1 MRIRGV
7 SGSIA
12 AAGLAVLLAACSSGT
27 NGSGGDGA
35 GGATQAART
44 GPVTLQFWCW
54 SAGQKEKVAAFNK
67 AHPDIQVRHTDAGG
81 GTDTAA
87 KLLTASRAGNAPD
100 ATCLEYQTLPAMI
113 VAGALADISA
123 HTGDIKDA
131 FTPEVWSLTSF
142 DGAVYGVPQDV
153 GPMVMVYNKKRFD
166 ELKIEPPKT
175 WRDFAAVAADV
186 RKKDPDAY
194 LATFA
199 PAEFGNFAGLA
210 QQAGSS
216 WWKIEG
222 DTWTV
227 GIADGPSM
235 QVAAFWQDLIDKDL
249 VKAQP
254 LLTPE
259 WNNQLNKGN
268 ILSWPSALWA
278 PGVLYGIAEK
288 QAGDWAIAPLPQWT
302 EGDDRVAF
310 QGGSAIAVTKNSK
323 HVQAAATFA
332 KWMNTD
338 KTAYDLQIA
347 AGEYPASLAGQQ
359 ATTESEPPK
368 LVSGQKDYWQ
378 VAAQIAKRTIP
389 HISWGP
395 NVGTAQSAYQDAM
408 AAAVRDKTPLVDAL
422 KKTQQVVVDD
432 MKTTGFKV
440 AGS

>member
-7 SGSIA
+7 SRSVA
-12 AAGLAVLLAACSSGT
+12 ALGLAVMLAACSSGT
-27 NGSGGDGA
+27 GESGGT
-35 GGATQAART
+35 ATQAAET

-54 SAGQKEKVAAFNK
+54 GAGKKEKVAAFNK

-81 GTDTAA
+81 GMDTAT

-100 ATCLEYQTLPAMI
+100 AACLEYQTLPAMI

-123 HTGDIKDA
+123 HTGAIKDA

-142 DGAVYGVPQDV
+142 DGAVYGVPQDI

-175 WRDFAAVAADV
+175 WKDFATVAAEV
-186 RKKDPDAY
+186 RKKDKDAY

-216 WWKIEG
+216 WWKIDG

-227 GIADGPSM
+227 GIADGPST

-278 PGVLYGIAEK
+278 PGVLYGVAEK

-310 QGGSAIAVTKNSK
+310 QGGSAIAVSKNSK
-323 HVQAAATFA
+323 HQQAAATFA
-332 KWMNTD
+332 AWMNTD
-338 KTAYDLQIA
+338 KTAYDIQIT
-347 AGEYPASLAGQQ
+347 AGEYPAAIAGQQ
-359 ATTESEPPK
+359 ATAQSDPPA
-368 LVSGQKDYWQ
+368 LVAGQKDYWE
-378 VAAQIAKRTIP
+378 VATKAAQRTIP

-395 NVGTAQSAYQDAM
+395 NVKTAESAFQDAV
-408 AAAVRDKTPLVDAL
+408 AAAVRDKTLLVDAL

-432 MKTTGFKV
+432 MRSTGFKV
-440 AGS
+440 AGP

>member
-1 MRIRGV
+1 MRIRGA

-12 AAGLAVLLAACSSGT
+12 ALGMAALLAACSSGT
-27 NGSGGDGA
+27 GGGDPA
-35 GGATQAART
+35 ATTPAAES

-54 SAGQKEKVAAFNK
+54 GSGQKDKVAAFNK
-67 AHPDIQVRHTDAGG
+67 AHPDIQVQHTDVGG

-87 KLLTASRAGNAPD
+87 KLLTAGRAGNAPD
-100 ATCLEYQTLPAMI
+100 AACLEYESLPAMI

-123 HTGDIKDA
+123 HTGPIKDA
-131 FTPEVWSLTSF
+131 FSPDVWTLTSF
-142 DGAVYGVPQDV
+142 DGAVYGVPQDL
-153 GPMVMVYNKKRFD
+153 GPMVFVYNKKRFD
-166 ELKIEPPKT
+166 ELKIDVPVT
-175 WRDFAAVAADV
+175 WQDFADVAAQV
-186 RKKDPDAY
+186 RKKDPEAY

-210 QQAGSS
+210 QQAGAS
-216 WWKIEG
+216 WWKVQ
-222 DTWTV
+222 DTTWSV
-227 GIADGPSM
+227 GIAGPASLE
-235 QVAAFWQDLIDKDL
+235 VAGFWQGLIDKDL
-249 VKAQP
+249 VKAEP

-259 WNNQLNKGN
+259 WNNKLNKGK

-302 EGDDRVAF
+302 AGDARVAF
-310 QGGSAIAVTKNSK
+310 QGGSALAVTKNSK

-332 KWMNTD
+332 AWMNTD
-338 KTAYDLQIA
+338 KTANELQIA

-359 ATTESEPPK
+359 ATSTSEPPK
-368 LVSGQKDYWQ
+368 LVGAQKDYWQ
-378 VAAQIAKRTIP
+378 VAAKAAQNTIP

-395 NVGTAQSAYQDAM
+395 NVGTAASAYQDAA
-408 AAAVRDKTPLVDAL
+408 AAAVRDKTPLADAL

-432 MKTTGFKV
+432 MKATGFKV

>member
-1 MRIRGV
+1 MRNRGV
-7 SGSIA
+7 SGSITA
-12 AAGLAVLLAACSSGT
+12 LGLAVVLAACSSGT
-27 NGSGGDGA
+27 GTDAGGDA
-35 GGATQAART
+35 AATQAAQT
-44 GPVTLQFWCW
+44 GPVTLNFWCW

-67 AHPDIQVRHTDAGG
+67 AHPDIQVKHTDAGG
-81 GTDTAA
+81 GTDTAT

-100 ATCLEYQTLPAMI
+100 ATCLEYQTIPAMI
-113 VAGALADISA
+113 VAGALADIST
-123 HTGDIKDA
+123 HTADIKDA

-153 GPMVMVYNKKRFD
+153 GPMVMVYNRKRFD
-166 ELKIEPPKT
+166 ELKIDVPKT
-175 WRDFAAVAADV
+175 WQEFATVAADV

-210 QQAGSS
+210 QQAGAT
-216 WWKIEG
+216 WWKVQ
-222 DTWTV
+222 DQTWTV
-227 GIADGPSM
+227 GIADAASTE
-235 QVAAFWQDLIDKDL
+235 VAAYWQGLIDKDL

-302 EGDDRVAF
+302 PGDDRVAF

-323 HVQAAATFA
+323 HTQAAATFA

-338 KTAYDLQIA
+338 KAAYDIQIA

-359 ATTESEPPK
+359 ATASSEPPK
-368 LVSGQKDYWQ
+368 LVSGQKDYWE
-378 VAAQIAKRTIP
+378 VATKAAQRTIP

-395 NVGTAQSAYQDAM
+395 NVGTAQSAFQDAM
-408 AAAVRDKTPLVDAL
+408 AAAIRDKTPLLQAL
-422 KKTQQVVVDD
+422 QKTQQVVVDD
-432 MKTTGFKV
+432 MTATGFKV
-440 AGS
+440 AGQ